1 MDVLPSRQAATL
13 NAGAG
18 ALISVDRLTKRFG
31 SVAAVDGIS
40 FEVQAGEIFG
50 FLGPNGAGKTT
61 TIKMLTGLVR
71 PTAGSARLCGH
82 DIVTEPLKA
91 KRVFGYVPDE
101 PNLYGK
107 LTAYEF
113 LQFIGDIYRI
123 EPIRRNRRIGELLD
137 LFDLTAASSSLI
149 EGYSHGMKQ
158 KVALCAALLHE
169 PRIYFLD
176 EPTVG
181 LDPKSARLL
190 KDIVR
195 RITRVG
201 NAVLMSTHIMEIAQS
216 LCDRVA
222 IIDRGRIAAIGTPA
236 ELSALQGSATL
247 EETFLQLTGGIED
260 RRVAEIFRE
269 TA

>member
-1 MDVLPSRQAATL
+1 MNPPLVSVETL
-13 NAGAG
+13 TRRYG
-18 ALISVDRLTKRFG
+18 D
-31 SVAAVDGIS
+31 VAAVDGIS
-40 FEVQAGEIFG
+40 FDVRGGEIFG

-71 PTAGSARLCGH
+71 PTSGTARICGY
-82 DIVTEPLKA
+82 DIVERPLDA
-91 KRVFGYVPDE
+91 KRLIGYVPDE

-113 LQFIGDIYRI
+113 LRFVADVYCVNGPHTGKHI
-123 EPIRRNRRIGELLD
+123 EELLD
-137 LFDLTAASSSLI
+137 LFELADAGANLI

-169 PRIYFLD
+169 PRVYFLD

-181 LDPKSARLL
+181 LDPKSARIL

-195 RITRVG
+195 QVTRAG
-201 NAVLMSTHIMEIAQS
+201 NAVFMSTHIMEIAQS

-222 IIDRGRIAAIGTPA
+222 IIDRGKIAAIGTPA
-236 ELSALQGSATL
+236 DLSSLQGLATL
-247 EETFLQLTGGIED
+247 EDTFLHLTGGVED
-260 RRVAEIFRE
+260 QRVAEIFKE
-269 TA
+269 PA

>member
-1 MDVLPSRQAATL
+1 MNESLVQVEA
-13 NAGAG
+13 
-18 ALISVDRLTKRFG
+18 LTKRYG
-31 SVAAVDGIS
+31 DIAAVDAIT
-40 FEVQAGEIFG
+40 FDVRAGEIFG

-71 PTAGSARLCGH
+71 PTSGSARICGN
-82 DIVTEPLKA
+82 DIVESPLDA
-91 KRVFGYVPDE
+91 KRVIGYVPDE

-113 LQFIGDIYRI
+113 LRFVGDVYGVDPGISGSRI
-123 EPIRRNRRIGELLD
+123 DELLD
-137 LFDLTAASSSLI
+137 LFELGDAGAALI

-169 PRIYFLD
+169 PRVYFLD

-181 LDPKSARLL
+181 LDPKSARIL

-195 RITRVG
+195 QVTRAG
-201 NAVLMSTHIMEIAQS
+201 NSVFMSTHIMEIAQS

-222 IIDRGRIAAIGTPA
+222 IIDRGRIAAVGTPA
-236 ELSALQGSATL
+236 DLSALQGHSTL
-247 EETFLQLTGGIED
+247 EDTFLHLTGGVED

-269 TA
+269 PA